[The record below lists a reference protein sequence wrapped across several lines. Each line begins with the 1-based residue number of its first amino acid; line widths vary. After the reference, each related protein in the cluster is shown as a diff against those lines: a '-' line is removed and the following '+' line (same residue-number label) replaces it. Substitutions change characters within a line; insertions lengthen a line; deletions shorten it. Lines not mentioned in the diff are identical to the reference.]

1 MEINIVNNIDVDLTN
16 ILAVVIK
23 KVLKYN
29 KIKMTKEEYIKMLE
43 KIEDDEDYKKALAT
57 VIKTK

>member
-1 MEINIVNNIDVDLTN
+1 MEINFVNNIDVDLTN
-16 ILAVVIK
+16 ILSVVIK

-29 KIKMTKEEYIKMLE
+29 KIKMTKEEFIKMLE